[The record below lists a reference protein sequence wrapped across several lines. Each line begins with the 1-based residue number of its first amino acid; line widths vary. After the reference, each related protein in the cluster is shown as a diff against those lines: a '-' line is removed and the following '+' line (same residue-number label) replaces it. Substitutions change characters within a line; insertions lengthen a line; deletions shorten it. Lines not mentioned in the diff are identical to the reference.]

1 MASTR
6 AEEVAELLWELKRAS
21 KLAKYSVIAKRAGFS
36 AGANGKAFETAMKT
50 VRRDWPHLQWWRA
63 VNDTLFVDKDS
74 DQAKKLAEA
83 SVDLKNGKDNTVT
96 LAAPDELLMEW
107 PELPVAPVHA
117 EPVAVAAK

>member
-36 AGANGKAFETAMKT
+36 AGTNGKAFETAMKT

-63 VNDTLFVDKDS
+63 VNDSLVLEKGS

-83 SVDLKNGKDNTVT
+83 SVDLKSGKDNTLT
-96 LAAPDELLMEW
+96 IAAPDELLMEW
-107 PELPVAPVHA
+107 PELPAPPA
-117 EPVAVAAK
+117 AEEPVAATK

>member
-63 VNDTLFVDKDS
+63 VNDTLIVDKDS

-107 PELPVAPVHA
+107 PELPVAPVPA
-117 EPVAVAAK
+117 EPVAAAAK